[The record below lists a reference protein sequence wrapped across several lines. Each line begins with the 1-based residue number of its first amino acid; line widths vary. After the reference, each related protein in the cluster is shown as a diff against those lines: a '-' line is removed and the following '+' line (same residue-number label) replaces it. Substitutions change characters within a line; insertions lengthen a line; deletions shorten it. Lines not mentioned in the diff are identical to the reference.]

1 MTTPITPATTH
12 RHALVNDAIARAE
25 HLVAALRGYRAAR
38 RDGFPMSHL
47 ARIEA
52 VLEKTTNQV
61 LDMAEAERKE
71 LIEFGAAA
79 EEDNRL
85 RLANTPPP
93 APHVLGHH
101 TPQNRPHL
109 GSVVGQSGPELRRI
123 VEPTVPVSL
132 IDQIRTRTDCD

>member
-12 RHALVNDAIARAE
+12 RHALVNDAISRAE

-52 VLEKTTNQV
+52 VLEQATNQV
-61 LDMAEAERKE
+61 FEMTGAERAE

-85 RLANTPPP
+85 RLAN
-93 APHVLGHH
+93 APW
-101 TPQNRPHL
+101 TQP
-109 GSVVGQSGPELRRI
+109 GPELIRI